1 MRVLV
6 LGSEGQIGSAL
17 CSHLEQ
23 HGHEVM
29 RHDIS
34 LQRDLHDLS
43 RPEYSMNGLV
53 RMLEWADFAFML
65 AFDVGGS
72 TYLAKHQHT
81 TEFLSNNVRIM
92 ETFCEAY
99 KSVDSKPDFVFA
111 SSQMS
116 NMLHSSYGVLKRLG
130 EFYTSA
136 LGGINVRFWN
146 VYGNE
151 HDPDKFHVVTD
162 FLNAAKAGGPIRMRT
177 DGLEQRQMLHADD
190 CAEALEALMLNA
202 PNLDREKY
210 FDITSFEWVTIRE
223 IGGFIAMA
231 YAVNC
236 LPGEKTDDVQLDT
249 RNEPTDEILKYWHPE
264 ITLEEGIMRV
274 ADAMDGKV
282 KV

>member
-1 MRVLV
+1 MNVLV

-17 CSHLEQ
+17 CEHLESA
-23 HGHEVM
+23 GHKVL
-29 RHDIS
+29 RHDVC
-34 LQRDLHDLS
+34 LQRDLHDLT
-43 RPEYSMNGLV
+43 RPECSRNSLI
-53 RMLEWADFAFML
+53 RMLEWADFVFFL

-72 TYLAKHQHT
+72 TYLAKYQHT
-81 TEFLSNNVRIM
+81 TTFLSNNVKIM
-92 ETFCEAY
+92 ETFADAMIACEQ
-99 KSVDSKPDFVFA
+99 KPDFVFA

-116 NMLHSSYGVLKRLG
+116 NMLHSPYGVLKRLG
-130 EFYTSA
+130 EFYTKA

-162 FLNAAKAGGPIRMRT
+162 FLNAARNGQPIRMRT
-177 DGLEQRQMLHADD
+177 DGFEQRQMLHADD
-190 CAEALEALMLNA
+190 SAEALEALMLNA
-202 PNLDREKY
+202 AKLDREKY

-249 RNEPTDEILKYWHPE
+249 RNEPTDEILKYWHPS
-264 ITLEEGIMRV
+264 IGIEEGVMRV
-274 ADAMDGKV
+274 ADAMDGES
-282 KV
+282 